1 MREIGYCLLHEEQ
14 RSASCFYLYHGA
26 RTPFLRSNLLLGTHL
41 FDAKNGL
48 VLGGAHFAQV
58 KNLYK
63 ERDEERDCHIWPA
76 DAAYE
81 PRKELDVGVKIM
93 MDTKNVANKWHFY
106 L

>member
-1 MREIGYCLLHEEQ
+1 MKSK

-26 RTPFLRSNLLLGTHL
+26 RTPFLRPTLLLGTHL

-48 VLGGAHFAQV
+48 VLQGAHFAQV

-63 ERDEERDCHIWPA
+63 ETQNETVIWPA

-81 PRKELDVGVKIM
+81 PRKELDLDGVKSI
-93 MDTKNVANKWHFY
+93 MDTENLANKWRFY